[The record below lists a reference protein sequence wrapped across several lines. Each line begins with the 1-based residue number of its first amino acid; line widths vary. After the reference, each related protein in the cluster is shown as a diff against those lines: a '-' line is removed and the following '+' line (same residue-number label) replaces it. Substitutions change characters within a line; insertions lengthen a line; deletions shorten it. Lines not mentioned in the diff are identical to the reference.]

1 MMLGCHK
8 NSFMYSK
15 GMDFTGYAGTKDAP
29 AEFDELAVW
38 RRRMENFELPFF
50 LGGYE
55 ADFSN
60 INPEQ
65 MKAMLG
71 NVDLSDPEQAG
82 AAANVAA
89 QMIMGTSS
97 TTPRFPTR

>member
-15 GMDFTGYAGTKDAP
+15 GMDFTGYAGSKDAP
-29 AEFDELAVW
+29 AEFDELAIW

-55 ADFSN
+55 ADFAN

-65 MKAMLG
+65 MK
-71 NVDLSDPEQAG
+71 VETKT
-82 AAANVAA
+82 
-89 QMIMGTSS
+89 I
-97 TTPRFPTR
+97 